1 MEPSTQPIRTTKLDN
16 VRRVPDQDPNLFLG
30 AIVCDSAEEVFTKVA
45 VDFSNYIKQLIA
57 INGSCHIVLSGG
69 QSVTQIIS
77 LIDVAQINW
86 ESVII
91 SLADER
97 CVPVGDAERND
108 LAIHRALISRITTS
122 GPKFLNIP
130 AELGPIE
137 ASNKYELVIS
147 CQPPVDI
154 ALLGVGEDGH
164 IASLFT
170 TRNFNTNSRRVVPV
184 LDSPKPPQHRVSLSF
199 SELCNVPR
207 RIIPL
212 TGHNKRG
219 LFVQLC
225 KGISLPVT
233 LFKPTNWYLDTD
245 ATDGR
250 HDI

>member
-1 MEPSTQPIRTTKLDN
+1 
-16 VRRVPDQDPNLFLG
+16 VPDQDSNLFLG
-30 AIVCDSAEEVFTKVA
+30 AIICNSPDEVVAKVA
-45 VDFSNYIKQLIA
+45 NDFTNHVNQLIA
-57 INGSCHIVLSGG
+57 LNGSCHFVLSGG
-69 QSVTQIIS
+69 QSITKIIS
-77 LIDVAQINW
+77 LIDVAQIRW
-86 ESVII
+86 DSVTI

-108 LAIHRALISRITTS
+108 LAIQRALISRISAS
-122 GPKFLNIP
+122 GPKFLSIP

-137 ASNKYELVIS
+137 AANEYELVIS
-147 CQPPVDI
+147 RHAPIDI

-170 TRNFNTNSRRVVPV
+170 TLNFNTNTRRVVPV

-199 SELCNVPR
+199 NELCNVPR

-219 LFVQLC
+219 LFSQLC
-225 KGISLPVT
+225 KGIQLPVT
-233 LFKPTNWYLDTD
+233 LFKPTDWYLDTD

>member
-1 MEPSTQPIRTTKLDN
+1 
-16 VRRVPDQDPNLFLG
+16 VPDQNPNLFLG
-30 AIVCDSAEEVFTKVA
+30 ATICNSADEVFAKVA
-45 VDFSNYIKQLIA
+45 VDLTNHVNQLIA
-57 INGSCHIVLSGG
+57 LNGSCHIVLSGG
-69 QSVTQIIS
+69 QSITNIIS
-77 LIDVAQINW
+77 LIDTAQIRW
-86 ESVII
+86 ESVTI

-97 CVPVGDAERND
+97 CVPVGDAKRND
-108 LAIHRALISRITTS
+108 LVIQRALISRIPTG

-137 ASNKYELVIS
+137 AANEFEAVLSRQS
-147 CQPPVDI
+147 PVDI

-170 TRNFNTNSRRVVPV
+170 TLNFNTNTRRVVPV
-184 LDSPKPPQHRVSLSF
+184 FDSPKAPQHRVSLSF
-199 SELCNVPR
+199 NELCNVPR

-225 KGISLPVT
+225 KGIPLPVT
-233 LFKPTNWYLDTD
+233 LFMPTDWYLDTD

>member
-1 MEPSTQPIRTTKLDN
+1 MEPSTQPIRTAKLDN

-45 VDFSNYIKQLIA
+45 VDFSNHVKQLIA
-57 INGSCHIVLSGG
+57 SNGSCHIVLSGG

-147 CQPPVDI
+147 CQPPIDI

-170 TRNFNTNSRRVVPV
+170 TRNDNTNSRRVVPI

-199 SELCNVPR
+199 NELCNVPR

-219 LFVQLC
+219 LFAQLY
-225 KGISLPVT
+225 KRIPLPVT
-233 LFKPTNWYLDTD
+233 LFKPTDWYLDTE

-250 HDI
+250 HEI

>member
-1 MEPSTQPIRTTKLDN
+1 
-16 VRRVPDQDPNLFLG
+16 
-30 AIVCDSAEEVFTKVA
+30 
-45 VDFSNYIKQLIA
+45 
-57 INGSCHIVLSGG
+57 
-69 QSVTQIIS
+69 
-77 LIDVAQINW
+77 
-86 ESVII
+86 
-91 SLADER
+91 
-97 CVPVGDAERND
+97 
-108 LAIHRALISRITTS
+108 LISRINTS

-137 ASNKYELVIS
+137 AANEYELMIS
-147 CQPPVDI
+147 RQAPIDI
-154 ALLGVGEDGH
+154 ALLGVGADGH

-170 TRNFNTNSRRVVPV
+170 TPNFNTNTRRVVPV

-199 SELCNVPR
+199 NELRNVPR

-225 KGISLPVT
+225 KGIPLPVT

-250 HDI
+250 HEI

>member
-1 MEPSTQPIRTTKLDN
+1 MHNQNSN
-16 VRRVPDQDPNLFLG
+16 FFSG
-30 AIVCDSAEEVFTKVA
+30 AIVLDSAEEVYSKVA
-45 VDFSNYIKQLIA
+45 DDLTNFVNQLISE
-57 INGSCHIVLSGG
+57 NGTCHLVLSGG
-69 QSVTQIIS
+69 KSITEIIS

-86 ESVII
+86 GVVTI

-97 CVPVGDAERND
+97 CVPLGNMERND
-108 LAIHRALISRITTS
+108 LAIQRALISRITTS

-137 ASNKYELVIS
+137 AANEFEAVLSRQS
-147 CQPPVDI
+147 PVDI

-164 IASLFT
+164 VASLFT
-170 TRNFNTNSRRVVPV
+170 TLNFNTNTRRVVPV
-184 LDSPKPPQHRVSLSF
+184 FDSPKAPQHRVSLSF
-199 SELCNVPR
+199 NELCNVPR

-212 TGHNKRG
+212 TGHNKRA

-225 KGISLPVT
+225 KGIPLPVV
-233 LFKPTNWYLDTD
+233 LFKPTDWYLDTD

>member
-1 MEPSTQPIRTTKLDN
+1 MESSTQPVRTTKLDN

-30 AIVCDSAEEVFTKVA
+30 AIICNSADEVFAKVA
-45 VDFSNYIKQLIA
+45 LDFTNHVKQLIA
-57 INGSCHIVLSGG
+57 LNGSCHVVLSGG
-69 QSVTQIIS
+69 QSITRIIS
-77 LIDVAQINW
+77 LIDVAQIRW
-86 ESVII
+86 ESVTI

-108 LAIHRALISRITTS
+108 LAIQRALISRITTG

-130 AELGPIE
+130 AELGPIDAAIEFE
-137 ASNKYELVIS
+137 AVIS
-147 CQPPVDI
+147 RQPSIDI

-170 TRNFNTNSRRVVPV
+170 TCNFNPNSRRVIPI

-199 SELCNVPR
+199 NELCNVPH

-225 KGISLPVT
+225 KGIPLPVT
-233 LFKPTNWYLDTD
+233 LFKPTDWYLDTD

>member
-1 MEPSTQPIRTTKLDN
+1 MEPSTQPIRTKKLDN
-16 VRRVPDQDPNLFLG
+16 VRRVPDQDHNLFSG
-30 AIVCDSAEEVFTKVA
+30 AIICNSADEVFTKVA
-45 VDFSNYIKQLIA
+45 ADFTRHVKQLIA
-57 INGSCHIVLSGG
+57 LNGSCHFVLSGG
-69 QSVTQIIS
+69 QSITRIIS
-77 LIDVAQINW
+77 LIDIAQINW
-86 ESVII
+86 QSVTI

-108 LAIHRALISRITTS
+108 LAIQRALISRITIG

-137 ASNKYELVIS
+137 AANEFETVLSRQS
-147 CQPPVDI
+147 PVDI

-170 TRNFNTNSRRVVPV
+170 TSNDNTNLGRVVPV

-199 SELCNVPR
+199 NELCKVPR

-219 LFVQLC
+219 LFAQLYR
-225 KGISLPVT
+225 GIPLPVT
-233 LFKPTNWYLDTD
+233 LFKPTDWYLDTD

>member
-1 MEPSTQPIRTTKLDN
+1 VHNQNSN
-16 VRRVPDQDPNLFLG
+16 FFSG
-30 AIVCDSAEEVFTKVA
+30 AIVLDSAEEVYSKVA
-45 VDFSNYIKQLIA
+45 DDLTNFVNQLISE
-57 INGSCHIVLSGG
+57 NGTCHLVLSGG
-69 QSVTQIIS
+69 KSITEIIS

-86 ESVII
+86 GVVTI

-97 CVPVGDAERND
+97 CVPLGNMERND
-108 LAIHRALISRITTS
+108 LAIQRALISRITTS

-137 ASNKYELVIS
+137 AANEFEAVLSRQS
-147 CQPPVDI
+147 PVDI

-164 IASLFT
+164 VASLFT
-170 TRNFNTNSRRVVPV
+170 TLNFNTNTRRVVPV
-184 LDSPKPPQHRVSLSF
+184 FDSPKAPQHRVSLSF
-199 SELCNVPR
+199 NELCNVPR

-212 TGHNKRG
+212 TGHNKRA

-225 KGISLPVT
+225 KGIPLPVV
-233 LFKPTNWYLDTD
+233 LFKPTDWYLDTD

>member
-1 MEPSTQPIRTTKLDN
+1 
-16 VRRVPDQDPNLFLG
+16 VPDRDPNLFLA
-30 AIVCDSAEEVFTKVA
+30 AIICDSADEVFAKVA
-45 VDFSNYIKQLIA
+45 VDLTNHVNQLIA
-57 INGSCHIVLSGG
+57 LNGSCHFVLSGG
-69 QSVTQIIS
+69 QSILKIIS
-77 LIDVAQINW
+77 LIDVAQIRW
-86 ESVII
+86 DSVTI

-97 CVPVGDAERND
+97 CVPVGDEERND
-108 LAIHRALISRITTS
+108 LAIQHALISRINTS

-137 ASNKYELVIS
+137 AANEYELMMSRQAPI
-147 CQPPVDI
+147 DI
-154 ALLGVGEDGH
+154 ALLGVGADGH

-170 TRNFNTNSRRVVPV
+170 TPNFNTNTRRVVPV

-199 SELCNVPR
+199 NELRNVPR

-225 KGISLPVT
+225 KGIPLPVT

-250 HDI
+250 HEI

>member
-16 VRRVPDQDPNLFLG
+16 VRRVPDRGPNLFLG
-30 AIVCDSAEEVFTKVA
+30 AIICNSPDEVFAKVA
-45 VDFSNYIKQLIA
+45 NDFTNHVNQIVTL
-57 INGSCHIVLSGG
+57 NGSCHFVLSGG
-69 QSVTQIIS
+69 LSITKIIS
-77 LIDVAQINW
+77 LIDVAQIRW
-86 ESVII
+86 DSVTI

-108 LAIHRALISRITTS
+108 LAIQRALISRITTS
-122 GPKFLNIP
+122 GPKFLSIP

-137 ASNKYELVIS
+137 AANEYELVIS
-147 CQPPVDI
+147 RHAPIDI

-170 TRNFNTNSRRVVPV
+170 TLDLNTNTRRVVPI

-199 SELCNVPR
+199 NELCNVPR

-219 LFVQLC
+219 LFSQLC
-225 KGISLPVT
+225 KGIQLPVT
-233 LFKPTNWYLDTD
+233 LFKPTDWYLDTD